1 MQTAADRVSEEAM
14 ALPADA
20 RIILVDKILASLNLP
35 SQPDIDRLWAEEA
48 ERRIG
53 EMERGEVIPV
63 PAEEVLVV
71 MKGSKILFL
80 TFSSIPDPLSATSMM
95 QRSSCP

>member
-20 RIILVDKILASLNLP
+20 RIVLVDKILASLNLP

-63 PAEEVLVV
+63 PAEEVFDRIRR
-71 MKGSKILFL
+71 KYSK
-80 TFSSIPDPLSATSMM
+80 
-95 QRSSCP
+95 